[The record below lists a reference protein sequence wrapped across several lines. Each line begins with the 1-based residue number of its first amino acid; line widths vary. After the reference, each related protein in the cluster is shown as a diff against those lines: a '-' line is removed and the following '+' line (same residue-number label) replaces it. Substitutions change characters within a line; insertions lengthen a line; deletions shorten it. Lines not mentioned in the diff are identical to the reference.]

1 MIEEHKEPYSINLFM
16 PNGDPEGIKIATKPG
31 WIGKAVFFPRPALSA
46 LKKDPYR
53 SIELQSNGVYLLLDT
68 SDIESLP
75 ILYIGKS
82 GGGVIERIPAHPDF
96 SWNQCVFFVTTDN
109 SLNDAHVQYLE
120 EKLIKLA
127 DEIKRCELK
136 NSQTPKNKV
145 LAEHEVAYMESFL
158 KNILQILPLFGVNS
172 FERPRKINKSKTEIY
187 EFQAATGYRE
197 NNGFVVLKGSIA
209 NSQFAPSTSDSV
221 KKIRTTLEKSGII
234 QKQDEKHLIFTNDY
248 LFASLSQAAGVIRG
262 GSVSGPLSWKNKKT
276 GKTIKEEDEFQQ
288 L

>member
-1 MIEEHKEPYSINLFM
+1 MHEVNEAYSINLFM

-31 WIGKAVFFPRPALSA
+31 WIGKAVFFPRPSLNA
-46 LKKDPYR
+46 LKKDSNR
-53 SIELQSNGVYLLLDT
+53 SAELQSNGVYLLLDT

-127 DEIKRCELK
+127 SEIKRCELK

-158 KNILQILPLFGVNS
+158 KNILQILPLFGINS
-172 FERPRKINKSKTEIY
+172 FEAPRKINKSKIEIY
-187 EFQAATGYRE
+187 EFNTATGYRE
-197 NNGFVVLKGSIA
+197 NSGFVIMKGSIA
-209 NSQFAPSTSDSV
+209 NTQTVPSISDSV
-221 KKIRTTLEKSGII
+221 KNIRTILENSGIL
-234 QKQDEKHLIFTNDY
+234 QKHDNNHLIFTSDY

-276 GKTIKEEDEFQQ
+276 GKTIKEEDESQQ